1 MQPFISALLLQ
12 SGYNAALVCVGA
24 ALLGAAAG
32 ATGTFL
38 FLRKRALVSDAI
50 AHATLP
56 GVTLAYV
63 AMVFLGGDG
72 RNLAGLLGG
81 AGLSALLGLLAVN
94 TLVARTRL
102 AEDAAIGAVLSVF
115 FGFGIVML
123 TVIQT
128 LNRGQPAGLEG
139 FLLGSTAGMLRA
151 DALVIAIGGAFAVGM
166 VIALRRPLGIIAFDS
181 GFASATGVHVARMDL
196 LLMALVMAVVVVGLK
211 VVGLILI
218 VAMLI
223 IPPVSARFWTDRT
236 DRVLLLAGL
245 MGGVAAYIGA
255 ALSASAPDLPTGA
268 VIVMVSALG
277 FVISLLLAPGR
288 GSLAVFIG
296 ARRFQA
302 RVHLRQGLL
311 ALGHGERIFDR
322 YTLNVLRRA
331 GFIRRDGVAT
341 VDGQTEGVRALRDEA
356 RWRLVRRTYHDEA
369 ITQRYDGLT
378 PIETVLT
385 ADEIALIDAQLGAR
399 HGR

>member
-1 MQPFISALLLQ
+1 MSSFISALLLQ
-12 SGYNAALVCVGA
+12 SGYNAALVCIGA

-50 AHATLP
+50 AHGTLP
-56 GVTLAYV
+56 GVALAYL
-63 AMVFLGGDG
+63 AMVYMGGSG

-81 AGLSALLGLLAVN
+81 AAASAGLGLLAVN
-94 TLVARTRL
+94 ALSRRTRL

-115 FGFGIVML
+115 FGFGVVLL

-128 LNRGQPAGLEG
+128 LNRGQAAGLEG

-151 DALVIAIGGAFAVGM
+151 DAIVIALGGALAVGL
-166 VIALRRPLGIIAFDS
+166 VLALRRPFAMIAFDP
-181 GFASATGVHVARMDL
+181 GYAAAAGLNVPRFDL
-196 LLMALVMAVVVVGLK
+196 LLMLLVMAVTVVGLK
-211 VVGLILI
+211 IVGLILI
-218 VAMLI
+218 IAMLI
-223 IPPVSARFWTDRT
+223 IPPVSARFWSDRT
-236 DRVLLLAGL
+236 DRVLLIAAI
-245 MGGVAAYIGA
+245 MGAASAYTGA

-268 VIVMVSALG
+268 VIVLMATGL
-277 FVISLLLAPGR
+277 FLASLLFAPGR
-288 GSLAVFIG
+288 GLLAVFIA
-296 ARRFQA
+296 ARKHQT

-311 ALGHGERIFDR
+311 ALAHGERIFDG
-322 YTLNVLRRA
+322 YTLQVLRRA
-331 GFIRRDGVAT
+331 GFIRPDGVAT
-341 VDGQTEGVRALRDEA
+341 PAGQTEGARALRDEA
-356 RWRLVRRTYHDEA
+356 RWRLVRRQYHDEA

-385 ADEIALIDAQLGAR
+385 PDEITLLDQRLEAA

>member
-1 MQPFISALLLQ
+1 
-12 SGYNAALVCVGA
+12 
-24 ALLGAAAG
+24 
-32 ATGTFL
+32 
-38 FLRKRALVSDAI
+38 
-50 AHATLP
+50 
-56 GVTLAYV
+56 
-63 AMVFLGGDG
+63 
-72 RNLAGLLGG
+72 
-81 AGLSALLGLLAVN
+81 
-94 TLVARTRL
+94 
-102 AEDAAIGAVLSVF
+102 VF
-115 FGFGIVML
+115 FGFGIVLL

-128 LNRGQPAGLEG
+128 LNRGQAAGLEG

-151 DALVIAIGGAFAVGM
+151 DALVIALGGAFAVAM
-166 VIALRRPLGIIAFDS
+166 VIALRRPLSLIAFDS
-181 GFASATGVHVARMDL
+181 GFAAATGLNVPRLDL
-196 LLMALVMAVVVVGLK
+196 FLMALVMAVVVVGLK

-236 DRVLLLAGL
+236 DRVLLFSGII
-245 MGGVAAYIGA
+245 GGVAAYIGA

-268 VIVMVSALG
+268 VIVLVSALG

-288 GSLAVFIG
+288 GVLAVLIG

-311 ALGHGERIFDR
+311 ALGHSERIFDKF
-322 YTLNVLRRA
+322 TLSVLHRA
-331 GFIRRDGVAT
+331 GYIRRDGVAT
-341 VDGQTEGVRALRDEA
+341 PEGQNEGRRALRDEA
-356 RWRLVRRTYHDEA
+356 RWRLVRRHYHDEA

-385 ADEIALIDAQLGAR
+385 ADEIALIDAKLEGS